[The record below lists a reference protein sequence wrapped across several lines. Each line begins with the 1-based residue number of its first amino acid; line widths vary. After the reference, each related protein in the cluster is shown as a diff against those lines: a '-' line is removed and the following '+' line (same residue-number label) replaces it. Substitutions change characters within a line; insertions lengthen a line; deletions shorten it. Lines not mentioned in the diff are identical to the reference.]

1 MDQVAA
7 DEARPTRGS
16 DASSGPRRRRPRWQ
30 RRLTWTLRGVLAALL
45 IGALIVRCDS
55 WFYYPS
61 QRIWETPPQLG
72 LRYEDVRFRTADGVS
87 LHGWWLP
94 AETGHLAG
102 RPAEAAQARSA
113 DAEQN
118 GTWRNERDRRSHGEQ
133 SRPSQEEQSR
143 ASHDERSRAS
153 RDERSRMSPDE
164 HRNAAEYAQGGT
176 SGYGGRDASR
186 AKGTVIH
193 FHGNAENVSAHLVLV
208 EWLPRAGYNVLMFDY
223 RGYGQSGGRITRAG
237 TIRDGHAAV
246 DYVLSRPDVD
256 RRRIFAYGQSLGGA
270 IAVVVAAERPEI
282 RAVVAE
288 SAFSGY
294 RRIAAVHLRKM
305 VLLSAPARG
314 LAALLVSGGHDPID
328 VVGRISPRPLLV
340 IAAERD
346 QICDPRLG
354 RELYEAAGEP
364 KEFWLVPGAGH
375 LAILE
380 SAGEE
385 LEARV
390 LDFLERAG
398 QTGPRS

>member
-1 MDQVAA
+1 ML
-7 DEARPTRGS
+7 GS
-16 DASSGPRRRRPRWQ
+16 DATRAPEAARGPGRTRPRWQ
-30 RRLTWTLRGVLAALL
+30 RRLTWTLRGLLAALL

-61 QRIWETPPQLG
+61 QRVWETPPQLG
-72 LRYEDVRFRTADGVS
+72 LRYEDVRFSTADGVS

-94 AETGHLAG
+94 AETRHLAG
-102 RPAEAAQARSA
+102 RAAEAAQTR
-113 DAEQN
+113 
-118 GTWRNERDRRSHGEQ
+118 GEQ
-133 SRPSQEEQSR
+133 
-143 ASHDERSRAS
+143 AERSRAS
-153 RDERSRMSPDE
+153 
-164 HRNAAEYAQGGT
+164 HREPSGASHDQQSGALHYGAGDAA
-176 SGYGGRDASR
+176 R

-193 FHGNAENVSAHLVLV
+193 FHGNAENVTAHLVLV

-270 IAVVVAAERPEI
+270 IAVSVAAERPEI

-314 LAALLVSGGHDPID
+314 LAALLVSSGHDPID
-328 VVGRISPRPLLV
+328 VVERISPRPLLV
-340 IAAERD
+340 IAAEHD

-398 QTGPRS
+398 R

>member
-1 MDQVAA
+1 MSRMQL
-7 DEARPTRGS
+7 
-16 DASSGPRRRRPRWQ
+16 
-30 RRLTWTLRGVLAALL
+30 LTWTLRLVLVALV

-61 QRIWETPPQLG
+61 QRIWETPSLLG
-72 LRYEDVRFRTADGVS
+72 MRYEDVRLSAADGVS

-94 AETGHLAG
+94 AESG
-102 RPAEAAQARSA
+102 RPGRRGA
-113 DAEQN
+113 DA
-118 GTWRNERDRRSHGEQ
+118 S
-133 SRPSQEEQSR
+133 
-143 ASHDERSRAS
+143 
-153 RDERSRMSPDE
+153 
-164 HRNAAEYAQGGT
+164 AA
-176 SGYGGRDASR
+176 R
-186 AKGTVIH
+186 GTVIH
-193 FHGNAENVSAHLVLV
+193 FHGNAENITAHLVLV

-223 RGYGQSGGRITRAG
+223 RGYGQSGGSVSRAG

-270 IAVVVAAERPEI
+270 IAVFIAAERPEI
-282 RAVVAE
+282 RAVVVE
-288 SAFSGY
+288 STFSGY
-294 RRIAAVHLRKM
+294 RRIAATHLQKL

-314 LAALLVSGGHDPID
+314 LAALLVSGGYDPID

-346 QICDPRLG
+346 SICAPQLG

-385 LEARV
+385 LEQRV
-390 LDFLERAG
+390 LEFLERAG
-398 QTGPRS
+398 R